1 MPAIWLIDAY
11 RAGERGQVRA
21 LAEAAAAAL
30 DWPLETITP
39 RYRSW
44 AVWPHLFRQTSLAGL
59 QHRSRCV
66 FAPPW
71 PGLVITAG
79 VRNEPLG
86 RWLRNAS
93 GGATRYIHVGK
104 PWGRLDDFDLL
115 VTTPQY
121 RVPVH
126 ARVLH
131 NALTVHGLEGQRL
144 QRAGET
150 WAARFAPLPR
160 PWIGV
165 LVGGD
170 SGPYTLGRRAAV
182 RLLEGAVA
190 RARDCGGSL
199 LVTTSA
205 RTRPAVSEVLERG
218 LAGSGGVDACPHF
231 LHRYGASPDN
241 PYAGILALADA
252 FVVTGDSIAMLS
264 EACGTGRPMAL
275 FDLGGMRRDAGAASG
290 AAGSVDR
297 RPGAALYRVLMRW
310 FPQPLSRDITLVHRA
325 LVDAGRAEWLEDVG
339 PVVAAPGV
347 RAAARSPDLERA
359 VVRICE
365 LVGAAPPGNDDCR

>member
-21 LAEAAAAAL
+21 LAEAAASTL
-30 DWPLETITP
+30 GWPLERLAP
-39 RYRSW
+39 DYRAW
-44 AVWPHLFRQTSLAGL
+44 AVWPHLFRQASLAGI
-59 QHRSRCV
+59 SRASRRA
-66 FAPPW
+66 FRAPW
-71 PGLVITAG
+71 PGLVVSAG

-86 RWLRNAS
+86 RWLRQAS
-93 GGATRYIHVGK
+93 GGTTRYIHVGK
-104 PWGRLDDFDLL
+104 PWGRLDHFDLL

-121 RVPVH
+121 RVPAH
-126 ARVLH
+126 PRVLH
-131 NALTVHGLEGQRL
+131 NELTLHGLDGERL
-144 QRAGET
+144 KRAGEA

-170 SGPYTLGRRAAV
+170 SGPYTLGRRAAA
-182 RLLEGAVA
+182 RLLEQAVA

-205 RTRPAVSEVLERG
+205 RTRPAVTEVLERG
-218 LAGSGGVDACPHF
+218 LAGSGGVHSCPHF

-264 EACGTGRPMAL
+264 EACGTGRPVAL
-275 FDLGGMRRDAGAASG
+275 FDLGGMRRDAGAAPAATAPVDPRLG
-290 AAGSVDR
+290 ALLYS
-297 RPGAALYRVLMRW
+297 ALLRW
-310 FPQPLSRDITLVHRA
+310 FPQQLSRDITLVHRA
-325 LVDAGRAEWLEDVG
+325 LVAAGRAQWLEDVG
-339 PVVAAPGV
+339 PVVASPGV
-347 RAAARSPDLERA
+347 PTAARSADLARA
-359 VVRICE
+359 VGRLRE
-365 LVGAAPPGNDDCR
+365 LLAAPG

>member
-21 LAEAAAAAL
+21 LAEGTAAAL
-30 DWPLETITP
+30 GWPLETITP
-39 RYRSW
+39 EYRSW
-44 AVWPHLFRQTSLAGL
+44 APWPHLFRRTSLAGL
-59 QHRSRCV
+59 RRRSRRV
-66 FAPPW
+66 FAAPW

-86 RWLRNAS
+86 RWLREAS
-93 GGATRYIHVGK
+93 GGLTCYVHVGK
-104 PWGRLDDFDLL
+104 PWGSLDDFDLL

-121 RVPVH
+121 RVPAH
-126 ARVLH
+126 PRVLH
-131 NALTVHGLEGQRL
+131 NELTVHGLEGQRL

-150 WAARFAPLPR
+150 WASRFAPLPR

-170 SGPYTLGRRAAV
+170 SGPYTLGKRAAS
-182 RLLEGAVA
+182 RLLEQAVA

-205 RTRPAVSEVLERG
+205 RTRPTVTEVLERG
-218 LAGSGGVDACPHF
+218 LSGSGGVHTCPHF

-264 EACGTGRPMAL
+264 EACGTGRPAAL
-275 FDLGGMRRDAGAASG
+275 FDLGGMRRDAGAA
-290 AAGSVDR
+290 AAATGPVDPR
-297 RPGAALYRVLMRW
+297 LGAALYRLLMRW

-325 LVDAGRAEWLEDVG
+325 LVEAGRAEWLEDVG

-347 RAAARSPDLERA
+347 PAAARSADLERA
-359 VVRICE
+359 VARICE
-365 LVGAAPPGNDDCR
+365 VVSEQRA